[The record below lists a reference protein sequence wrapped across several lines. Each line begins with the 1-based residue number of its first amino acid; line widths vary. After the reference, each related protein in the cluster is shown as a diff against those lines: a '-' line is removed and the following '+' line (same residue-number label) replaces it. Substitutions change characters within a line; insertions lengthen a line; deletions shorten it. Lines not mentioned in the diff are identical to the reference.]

1 MDNKE
6 LIRGAYELH
15 VHSAPDVLP
24 RKMDDIDMAQRI
36 KDSGMAGYAIKSHF
50 FCTSERAQLMHK
62 IYPEVDYIG
71 TITLNSSV
79 GSLNPSAM
87 EMAARS
93 GVKLVWFP
101 TCDNEHERAHT
112 FNGDPNKKLPFWARI
127 IIEMKEAGIEAPTVN
142 CLDEKGELKKEVL
155 DIFFLFFNCKG
166 RRFRASALVAKSM
179 TGGCFDAAKFPGSR
193 QRRGSFSLLSSL
205 GLGREE
211 GWRGGYSVS
220 ESADQVSFVSEVEH
234 VLRSLRYCM
243 IKDVVVPTVTGL
255 VDVAWTTGETKSS
268 RSFGLAS
275 SGIWPSP
282 TITRVIFSWLPEC
295 CLASRASPFLGI
307 VNPRTKVNFLLYFV
321 GGSSVLDWIP
331 NAPAILMVVVKP

>member
-6 LIRGAYELH
+6 LIRGAYDLH

-79 GSLNPSAM
+79 GGLNPSAM

-155 DIFFLFFNCKG
+155 DILDIIAKYDIILTTG
-166 RRFRASALVAKSM
+166 HVSHEEAYKLVPE
-179 TGGCFDAAKFPGSR
+179 AAKRGVKNIVITHVDFPTTFYSIEDQKKFVEYGAKMEHCYTTWATGKCSWETTVEQIR
-193 QRRGSFSLLSSL
+193 AVGPENCIL
-205 GLGREE
+205 GTDLGQTTSVFPDE
-211 GWRGGYSVS
+211 GMLEFATKLVEAGFTP
-220 ESADQVSFVSEVEH
+220 DEVKT
-234 VLRSLRYCM
+234 M
-243 IKDVVVPTVTGL
+243 
-255 VDVAWTTGETKSS
+255 
-268 RSFGLAS
+268 
-275 SGIWPSP
+275 
-282 TITRVIFSWLPEC
+282 TIH
-295 CLASRASPFLGI
+295 
-307 VNPRTKVNFLLYFV
+307 NPRKLL
-321 GGSSVLDWIP
+321 G
-331 NAPAILMVVVKP
+331 KE